1 MKTDLYKSY
10 FDISF
15 QYVYLFE
22 CSLIYIHDLKLK
34 SKKDFF
40 ILSHIGRKKGYTQV
54 WRIYSI
60 TQGKFGYWFSDR
72 VKSLE
77 INFYKI

>member
-40 ILSHIGRKKGYTQV
+40 YSFTYREKKRLYAGLENLFYNSRKIWILVFR
-54 WRIYSI
+54 
-60 TQGKFGYWFSDR
+60 
-72 VKSLE
+72 
-77 INFYKI
+77 